1 MAGLAGMTL
10 LSSCGS
16 TRFLS
21 GRLSDNGILIALD
34 DFKKKDKANAYHS
47 YLVIRNEALQYPICI
62 YRFTEDNYTALWM
75 QCTHQGTELQVAG
88 DTLQCPAHGSEFD
101 RTGKVA
107 AGPANRNLRSFPV
120 SVQGNELFID
130 LRKS

>member
-88 DTLQCPAHGSEFD
+88 DALQCPAHGSEFD